1 MIVSSLFIIGLMGLF
16 STTNRLHHSYSGFT
30 HYRNYRAKNRNRK
43 AEAILSQLLF
53 TKEKWWSEFFELLK
67 AVKGTLVILADNQT
81 DVISTDSSNNLRQ
94 L

>member
-1 MIVSSLFIIGLMGLF
+1 M
-16 STTNRLHHSYSGFT
+16 
-30 HYRNYRAKNRNRK
+30 
-43 AEAILSQLLF
+43 LSQLLF

-81 DVISTDSSNNLRQ
+81 DVITADSSNNLWQ